1 MAGGDRCRQHAV
13 CYTLAMLKQFLMKK
27 LIARQLASLPAEQRK
42 MIEDLVEKN
51 PDLFMQL
58 AQEVQ
63 AEMAAGKSQQDAMMA
78 VAMKNK
84 DTLGKLMGK

>member
-1 MAGGDRCRQHAV
+1 
-13 CYTLAMLKQFLMKK
+13 MLKQFLMKK
-27 LIARQLASLPAEQRK
+27 LIARQLASLPADQRK

-58 AQEVQ
+58 AQDVQ
-63 AEMAAGKSQQDAMMA
+63 KEMAAGKSQQDAMMA